1 MRTVTA
7 VSTAFLM
14 FICSMAGCIE
24 ALEDLGEIIGCS
36 DESASNFDPD
46 ATSGSDDL
54 CLFLENEARFMAVMG
69 DAMAADPSS
78 YLLDSD
84 SGVSGVE
91 YSMSMSGNDPDSGMS
106 VSMEMLSVI
115 MVDLES
121 QSLYNRTMISYMD
134 MISIDTEM
142 VWSDTDIMVTT
153 SIGGPMASETGESG
167 TTSSISRDMSPDLEE
182 IVRIASYGMTA
193 MMGMEDLLMPGG
205 LPDGDDHDDR
215 ERGDDEDCTSDEEDC
230 GDGEDRE
237 EDDDEGDFE
246 WFDRDQDG
254 FVEMGEIES
263 LLYEDPSISSEMADC
278 IIDNVGPVFSDT
290 DENDDQKLDED
301 EFSDFDNYLEDNFD
315 IDRMCGDG
323 NHLTEDMMPEGSS
336 VSITHD
342 EETGIQT
349 MVMQT
354 VDDTGD
360 MAMTIRL
367 HEDGSF
373 HSYEMDMYN
382 DEGIMTMSFS
392 YLTSEMV
399 SIPEIDFTL
408 DRTATPIF
416 VEVETM
422 MVCDNGDL
430 VDVSSV
436 MDGWWDCDD
445 GSDESFVDDRDEHYY
460 EAHWDFCEWD
470 EYIVEDGYMEEG
482 YLCWVGDLSDLSVTQ
497 IEELQDCEQS
507 ENGCETEVY
516 CEELDYGSWECAYY
530 DIDINED
537 EGDGLDWSMY
547 HWKSYFDGHCEW
559 EGNPDDDE
567 NRWSCMEDINH
578 SDWDTWWYYCE
589 NHDED
594 WFCTDAYGQDP
605 DHEHSADNVNY
616 NESNAS
622 EEDPSWV
629 DGTSWELY
637 PGGHCEW
644 EGNPDDEEDSWSCK
658 RAEWDNWWFYC
669 ENHEEHW
676 FCTDGPGQ
684 DPDHEHSADNDNYP
698 EADQDDEEICIWED
712 EDGIVHYDC
721 EEESEDY
728 DIPVVMHAHVVGQVL
743 NAPIA
748 DFELRVLD
756 CAEDDMDAEDDMEDD
771 SDPVWDDCTVV
782 MAFPLSGG
790 EIDGVVVDYVDS
802 DGDGMISSGD
812 ISIVSGPVG
821 DYEIQPYDMWAGEYS
836 ADSALIGQELPGLG
850 AFVAVIGL
858 LGAALAGRERD
869 A

>member
-1 MRTVTA
+1 MRSVTA
-7 VSTAFLM
+7 LSTAFLM
-14 FICSMAGCIE
+14 IVSSMAGCIE
-24 ALEDLGEIIGCS
+24 GLEEIADAIGCS
-36 DESASNFDPD
+36 DENASNYDPD
-46 ATSGSDDL
+46 ATSSSDDL
-54 CLFLENEARFMAVMG
+54 CLFLENEARFMAAMG
-69 DAMAADPSS
+69 DAMAADPSD

-121 QSLYNRTMISYMD
+121 QSMYNRSMISYMD
-134 MISIDTEM
+134 MISIDSEM
-142 VWSDTDIMVTT
+142 VWSGTDIMVTT
-153 SIGGPMASETGESG
+153 SIGGPMASEVGESG

-182 IVRIASYGMTA
+182 VVRAASFGMTG
-193 MMGMEDLLMPGG
+193 MMGMEDLLMAGV
-205 LPDGDDHDDR
+205 LPDGDDHDDH
-215 ERGDDEDCTSDEEDC
+215 ERDDDEDCASNNEEDC

-246 WFDRDQDG
+246 WFDRNQDG
-254 FVEMGEIES
+254 FVEMGEIETS
-263 LLYEDPSISSEMADC
+263 LYEEPSISSEMADC
-278 IIDNVGPVFSDT
+278 IIDNVSPIFSDA
-290 DENDDQKLDED
+290 DENDDQKLDD
-301 EFSDFDNYLEDNFD
+301 YEFDGFDSWLEINFD
-315 IDRMCGDG
+315 IDEACGDSE
-323 NHLTEDMMPEGSS
+323 HSMDDMMPEGSS
-336 VSITHD
+336 VSITQD
-342 EETGIQT
+342 DSGIQT

-360 MAMTIRL
+360 MTMWIRL
-367 HEDGSF
+367 HGDGSF
-373 HSYEMDMYN
+373 HSYEMNMDDGESVMS
-382 DEGIMTMSFS
+382 MTFS

-399 SIPEIDFTL
+399 SIPEIDYTL

-430 VDVSSV
+430 VDVLSV

-445 GSDESFVDDRDEHYY
+445 GSDESFIDDRDEHYY

-470 EYIVEDGYMEEG
+470 EYVGEDGYMEEE
-482 YLCWVGDLSDLSVTQ
+482 YLCWVEDLDDLSVTQ

-516 CEELDYGSWECAYY
+516 CEEISYGSWECAYY

-537 EGDGLDWSMY
+537 EEDGLDWWNY
-547 HWKSYFDGHCEW
+547 HWESYFDGHCEW

-567 NRWSCMEDINH
+567 DRWSCMEEMTH
-578 SDWDTWWYYCE
+578 SDWDNWWWYCE
-589 NHDED
+589 LHDED
-594 WFCTDAYGQDP
+594 WFCTDDYGQDP

-629 DGTSWELY
+629 DGISWELY

-644 EGNPDDEEDSWSCK
+644 EGNPDDDEDRWSCK
-658 RAEWDNWWFYC
+658 RAEWDNWWYYC
-669 ENHEEHW
+669 ENHDEDW

-684 DPDHEHSADNDNYP
+684 DPDHEHSVDNDNYY
-698 EADQDDEEICIWED
+698 ATDHDDEEICIWED

-728 DIPVVMHAHVVGQVL
+728 DFPIVMHAHVVGQVL

-748 DFELRVLD
+748 DFELRMLD
-756 CAEDDMDAEDDMEDD
+756 CAEDDMGVEDDTDDD
-771 SDPVWDDCTVV
+771 SEPVWDDCTVV

-821 DYEIQPYDMWAGEYS
+821 EYEIQPYDTWAEEYS
-836 ADSALIGQELPGLG
+836 ADSALIGQELPGFG
-850 AFVAVIGL
+850 AFLGVIGL